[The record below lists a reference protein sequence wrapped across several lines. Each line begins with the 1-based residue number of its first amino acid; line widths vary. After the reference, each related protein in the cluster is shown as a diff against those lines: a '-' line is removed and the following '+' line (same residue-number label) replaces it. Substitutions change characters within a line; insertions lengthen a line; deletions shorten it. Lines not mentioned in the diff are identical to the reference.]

1 MFIKCFSKKHIIPF
15 ILILITIIVISFIII
30 SSILSKTQNTYDDEC
45 DILNN
50 TYCSD
55 TDKELEEQKYLIE
68 QYTNKKLLAITFD
81 DGPSKY
87 TKNLIDELTLRG
99 TPATFFLIGQN
110 IEKFGDMV
118 DYINSSGSEV
128 AIHSYVHKLFTRST
142 NEEIINQ
149 ISLTR
154 DAILSNTDTQINL
167 IRVPYGSTSKR
178 VNEVI
183 EGENLTSVLWD
194 VDSLDWKLRNTQKV
208 YNYVLKN
215 IKGNQII
222 LMHDIYKTSVEA
234 ALKLIDTLQE
244 NCYTFVTVSKFLEIE
259 TLANDNKKS

>member
-1 MFIKCFSKKHIIPF
+1 MFIKCFAKKNVILFITII
-15 ILILITIIVISFIII
+15 IICIIVISFIF
-30 SSILSKTQNTYDDEC
+30 SSKKQTDYNTES

-55 TDKELEEQKYLIE
+55 IDKELEEQKYLIE

-87 TKNLIDELTLRG
+87 TKNLVDELSARKVS
-99 TPATFFLIGQN
+99 ATFFLIGQN

-118 DYINSSGSEV
+118 DYINSSGSEI

-154 DAILSNTDTQINL
+154 DAILSNTDTQIKL
-167 IRVPYGSTSKR
+167 IRVPYGSTSNR
-178 VNEVI
+178 VNQVI
-183 EGENLTSVLWD
+183 ESENLTSVLWD

-259 TLANDNKKS
+259 SLVNDNKQVG